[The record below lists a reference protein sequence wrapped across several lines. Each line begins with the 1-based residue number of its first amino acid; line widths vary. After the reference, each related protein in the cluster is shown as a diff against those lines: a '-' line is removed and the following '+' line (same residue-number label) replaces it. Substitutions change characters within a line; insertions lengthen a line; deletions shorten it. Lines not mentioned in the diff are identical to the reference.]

1 MLVFNYMISLY
12 NQDVS
17 VRAAPTVVE
26 SAIESATDYR
36 GSVADLAATESA
48 TD

>member
-26 SAIESATDYR
+26 SATDYR